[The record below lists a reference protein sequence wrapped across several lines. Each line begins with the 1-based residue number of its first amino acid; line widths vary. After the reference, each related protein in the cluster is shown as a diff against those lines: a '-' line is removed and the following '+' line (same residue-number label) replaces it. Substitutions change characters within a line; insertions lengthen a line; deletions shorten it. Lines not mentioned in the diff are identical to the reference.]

1 MKISRRERNLL
12 WFLLL
17 IVTLALIFVFVIMP
31 LQKSIDD
38 RATLNASLKDQKTLI
53 DAQILNGTSLNQK
66 VQKALDDV
74 NVEFSKI
81 ESPISSEEFEL
92 RLQPILVANAI
103 QIQSWIVNDPIIT
116 TPKLPTYQNAGFIYK
131 LRELVDNYHGIDQS
145 KTTIPVTTTELV
157 MTNVV
162 FSFTSS
168 LADYIEVLDNVVSWN
183 STAYVSSSSRYNTT
197 GVSTISIDFY
207 SIAKP

>member
-12 WFLLL
+12 WLLLL
-17 IVTLALIFVFVIMP
+17 IGTLALIFVFVILPM
-31 LQKSIDD
+31 QTSIDK
-38 RATLNASLKDQKTLI
+38 RGALNASLKDQKTLI
-53 DAQILNGTSLNQK
+53 DTQILNGDGLDQK
-66 VQKALDDV
+66 VKKALDDV

-92 RLQPILVANAI
+92 RLQPILVVNAI

-116 TPKLPTYQNAGFIYK
+116 TPKLPTYENPGLVYK
-131 LRELVDNYHGIDQS
+131 LRELVDNYHGAGTPKS
-145 KTTIPVTTTELV
+145 TIPVTTVELV
-157 MTNVV
+157 MTNVI

-168 LADYIEVLDNVVSWN
+168 LTDYIVVLDAVVSWN
-183 STAYVSSSSRYNTT
+183 STAYVSSSSRDNTS
-197 GVSTISIDFY
+197 GASTISIDFY